1 MRYSSFESAATRAVG
16 GVLVAALCVAAYAE
30 GAAIVADQKRG
41 ELAPADLDTFEPS
54 IKRRIVEALERA
66 DRGPTAETIG
76 ELGLLLHAYDRFDR
90 AAACYERARRL
101 APRAFEWAYYQSV
114 ALAMAG
120 EIDRAV
126 ATLEEA
132 LTLRPDD
139 VPARFR
145 LADLQ
150 LKQGRLDAS
159 ARLYRR
165 VLRDHPRSAVA
176 HYGLARALSAQGGR
190 EAVPPDALRH
200 YERAAALAPAFGATH
215 YALALAY
222 RTLGDRARAEASL
235 ARYHEARG
243 QPPPG
248 DDPLMARVATLRSG
262 PYEDLARGRWL
273 RDQGRHREA
282 VDALSSAARTS
293 PALVQ
298 AHVNLIAAYAAL
310 GAADEAEAAYRA
322 ATALNPDLPEA
333 HYNLGVLRLSQQ
345 RDDEAIAAFERA
357 LASNAAHAGAHNNLG
372 FLLARRGRA
381 GEAAEHFR
389 AALAAN
395 PSLRDAHFNLARL
408 LLAQKQNAEAL
419 AHFARAAA
427 VEDEKTPLY
436 LYYLADA
443 CARSGRLADAER
455 HALAARARAEAH
467 RQDSLVARIDEDLR
481 RLRERS
487 GARQ

>member
-1 MRYSSFESAATRAVG
+1 MRYSSFESTAIRAVG
-16 GVLVAALCVAAYAE
+16 GVLVAVLCVAPDAE
-30 GAAIVADQKRG
+30 GVAAVADQRRG

-54 IKRRIVEALERA
+54 IKQRIVEALERA
-66 DRGPTAETIG
+66 DREPTAETIG

-90 AAACYERARRL
+90 AAACYAQARRL
-101 APRAFEWAYYQSV
+101 APRAFEWAYYQGV

-120 EIDRAV
+120 EPDRAA

-132 LTLRPDD
+132 LHLRPDD
-139 VPARFR
+139 VPARLR

-150 LKQGRLDAS
+150 LEQGRLEAS
-159 ARLYRR
+159 ARLYRG
-165 VLRDHPRSAVA
+165 VLRERPESAVA
-176 HYGLARALSAQGGR
+176 HYGLARALAARDGR
-190 EAVPPDALRH
+190 GAGPAEALRH
-200 YERAAALAPAFGATH
+200 YERAAALAPAFGAAH

-222 RTLGDRARAEASL
+222 RARGDRARVEASL
-235 ARYHEARG
+235 ARYHETRG
-243 QPPPG
+243 RPAPL

-282 VDALSSAARTS
+282 VEALARAARTS

-298 AHVNLIAAYAAL
+298 AHVNLIAAYAAV
-310 GAADEAEAAYRA
+310 GDADQAEAAYHA

-333 HYNLGVLRLSQQ
+333 HYNLGVLRLSQH

-357 LASNAAHAGAHNNLG
+357 LASNASHAGAHNNLG
-372 FLLARRGRA
+372 FLLARRDRA
-381 GEAAEHFR
+381 GEAADHFR

-408 LLAQKQNAEAL
+408 LLAQGQNEEAL
-419 AHFARAAA
+419 THFAQAAA

-455 HALAARARAEAH
+455 HALAARTRAAAH
-467 RQDSLVARIDEDLR
+467 GQDTLVTRIDDDLR